1 MKRLITIFIVL
12 IIAGL
17 IAFRL
22 LHNRK
27 TIQSKAQVK
36 DNSEQ
41 LVPVMVTRAEKEST
55 ERNLKMVGTVLADKI
70 IDVKSEVQ
78 GQITSL
84 KFELGDKVRKG
95 QSLASIDD
103 KIRSLAVN
111 NANQKLADARQNFQ
125 RYKNLYEGGAATK
138 AQFEQ
143 YKLALDNAQNQ
154 LAQAR
159 KELSNTKVLSPISG
173 IISKRHVEKG
183 SFANTGTPIATIVD
197 LSKLKIKL
205 SISENDVYQL
215 HVGDSV
221 TITSGVYPNTVY
233 KGGIT
238 FISPNGDEAHNYPIE
253 ISINNKKEKPL
264 KSGTYVDVY
273 FSKKNPKDILQIPRE
288 ALVGSKTDAKVYVIS
303 DNNIARLKPVKLGE
317 DYGNSLEVIE
327 GVEKGQ
333 LIVTSGQIN
342 LTDSTKVRISNKI

>member
-1 MKRLITIFIVL
+1 MKRLITFSIIIIV
-12 IIAGL
+12 IGL
-17 IAFRL
+17 ITFRL
-22 LHNRK
+22 MKNREA
-27 TIQSKAQVK
+27 IQSKAQVK
-36 DNSEQ
+36 DQSET
-41 LVPVMVTRAEKEST
+41 LVPVIATRAKEEST
-55 ERNLKMVGTVLADKI
+55 EKNLKMVGTVLADKI

-84 KFELGDKVRKG
+84 KFELGDQVRKG

-111 NANQKLADARQNFQ
+111 NAVQKLADAKQNFQ

-143 YKLALDNAQNQ
+143 YKLAMDNAQNQ

-159 KELSNTKVLSPISG
+159 KELSNTKVLSPITG
-173 IISKRHVEKG
+173 IVSKRPVEKG
-183 SFANTGTPIATIVD
+183 AFANIGTPIATIVD

-205 SISENDVYQL
+205 SISENSVYQL
-215 HVGDSV
+215 NVGDSV
-221 TITSGVYPNTVY
+221 TITSNVYPNTIY
-233 KGGIT
+233 KGKIT

-253 ISINNKKEKPL
+253 ISINNKKDKPL
-264 KSGTYVDVY
+264 KSGTYVDVH
-273 FSKKNPKDILQIPRE
+273 FSRKNPKDVLQIPRE
-288 ALVGSKTDAKVYVIS
+288 ALVGSKTDASVYIIN
-303 DNNIARLKPVKLGE
+303 DQNIARLKTVKLGE
-317 DYGNSLEVIE
+317 DYGNSIEVVEGLEN
-327 GVEKGQ
+327 GQ